1 MTNPKTANPTITPPH
16 ATPPHASPPK
26 KPDPQYKRPVVDWE
40 SRAYW
45 EGAGRGELVLQRCLR
60 CHVVQHRP
68 RGLCVSCLSDEIL
81 HFVASGLASVYTF
94 SVVRQNQMP
103 EFREAVPYV
112 VAYVQLDEGPQL
124 LTNIVGCDPAV
135 VSIGMRVRVEFV
147 PVGGDARG
155 GTPIDAPL
163 GVPRFVPA

>member
-1 MTNPKTANPTITPPH
+1 MANPTTPVP
-16 ATPPHASPPK
+16 SK

-45 EGAGRGELVLQRCLR
+45 EGAGRGELVLQRCR
-60 CHVVQHRP
+60 HCGVVQHRP
-68 RGLCVSCLSDEIL
+68 RGLCVSCLSDEIE
-81 HFVASGLASVYTF
+81 HFVASGLATVYTF

-112 VAYVQLDEGPQL
+112 IAYVQLDEGPQL
-124 LTNIVGCDPAV
+124 LTNIVGCEPAA

-147 PVGGDARG
+147 PVAGDTRG